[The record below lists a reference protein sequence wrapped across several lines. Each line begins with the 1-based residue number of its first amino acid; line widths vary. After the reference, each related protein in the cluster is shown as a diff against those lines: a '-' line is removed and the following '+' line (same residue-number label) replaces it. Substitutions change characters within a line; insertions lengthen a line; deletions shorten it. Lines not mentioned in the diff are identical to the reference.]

1 MSSPDMSKTIVEFLH
16 LLAAEIEN
24 NQALG
29 RRLARPFQEYL
40 EQQMELKPGPVRKK
54 SAPVTIIPDN
64 FDPFLIYHD
73 QGSVGLYAALQN
85 FDAAQCKEVLRRFAL
100 DPSRSYNRWRKQERL
115 ANFIVERIKAMSDKG
130 KVFMD

>member
-1 MSSPDMSKTIVEFLH
+1 MSSPDMSKTMVEFLH

-40 EQQMELKPGPVRKK
+40 QQQMEPKPAPVRKK

-85 FDAAQCKEVLRRFAL
+85 FDAVVF
-100 DPSRSYNRWRKQERL
+100 SYLTHL
-115 ANFIVERIKAMSDKG
+115 AHSFLARE
-130 KVFMD
+130 